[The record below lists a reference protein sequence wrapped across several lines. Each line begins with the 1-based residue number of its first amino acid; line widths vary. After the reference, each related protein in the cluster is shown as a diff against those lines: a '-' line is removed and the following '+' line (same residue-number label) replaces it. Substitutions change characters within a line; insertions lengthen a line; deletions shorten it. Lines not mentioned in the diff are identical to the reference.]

1 MTVDP
6 ELPRASTELL
16 APPSSR
22 RAGDGSSRPSSGPS
36 VLGAVAGLAG
46 DLVRWPLQRALDV
59 GVAGGRAALEALA
72 PRAERA
78 FLAAFDAV
86 LASPVTE
93 EALDRLL
100 DSPAFSRVPQRVLD
114 ELLLAG
120 VVEQIADRIVNGPE
134 LPGIVAAAVDG
145 PGLDRA
151 VQQVLDGDLM
161 DRVVERVLA
170 SELPDRVVERV
181 LASELPDRVVERV
194 LTSELPDRL
203 VVRVLDSPL
212 PDQVVEQVLDSRLPE
227 VLVSRLLESEQLWV
241 VVEEI
246 ARSEAVADA
255 INRQSIGF
263 ADQVADE
270 VRVRSGD
277 VDAWLERAARRVIR
291 RRRAEAVEPVDA
303 VEVDPDAGAVP
314 EPGDG

>member
-16 APPSSR
+16 APSSSR
-22 RAGDGSSRPSSGPS
+22 SAGDGSRRPSSGPS

-86 LASPVTE
+86 LTSPFTE

-161 DRVVERVLA
+161 DRVVERVLT
-170 SELPDRVVERV
+170 SELPE
-181 LASELPDRVVERV
+181 RVVERV
-194 LTSELPDRL
+194 LTSELPDRV

-212 PDQVVEQVLDSRLPE
+212 PDKVVEQVLDSRLPE

-277 VDAWLERAARRVIR
+277 VDAWLERAARRVVR
-291 RRRAEAVEPVDA
+291 RRRHAAPDPAAPSPDDA
-303 VEVDPDAGAVP
+303 PFLPSETHD
-314 EPGDG
+314 E